1 MLARDYQQLTASRP
15 VVASEAGWRDGAA
28 QPGNRRILT
37 RSTKWAR
44 ACGIRTHGGA
54 PWRRM
59 IAATHPLQEYEA
71 PERAGVTKDVLA
83 LFQELTDEGLVAW
96 NAA

>member
-1 MLARDYQQLTASRP
+1 
-15 VVASEAGWRDGAA
+15 
-28 QPGNRRILT
+28 
-37 RSTKWAR
+37 
-44 ACGIRTHGGA
+44 
-54 PWRRM
+54 M